1 MANYYS
7 MKHNDEAHYYDGLDR
22 QSSRQT
28 QLPSAFESY
37 PPADTLFQGR
47 MHTFIPPD
55 DSFRTEV
62 SPRMEYIIPPDTFIG
77 DTLFRGTGIFK
88 WFTHKIL

>member
-7 MKHNDEAHYYDGLDR
+7 IKHNDKAHYYDGLDR

-28 QLPSAFESY
+28 QLSSAFESY
-37 PPADTLFQGR
+37 PPGDTLFQGR

-55 DSFRTEV
+55 DLFRTEV
-62 SPRMEYIIPPDTFIG
+62 SARMEYIIPRIFLWG
-77 DTLFRGTGIFK
+77 TLYFAAPAQFSLTCSSPP
-88 WFTHKIL
+88 